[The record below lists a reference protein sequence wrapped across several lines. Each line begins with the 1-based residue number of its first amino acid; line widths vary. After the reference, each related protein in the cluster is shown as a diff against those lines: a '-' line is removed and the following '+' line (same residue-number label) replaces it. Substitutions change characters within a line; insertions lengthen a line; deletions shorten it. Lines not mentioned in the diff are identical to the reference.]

1 LYTAAVRAG
10 AEVIFNAEVS
20 SVSSPC
26 SSETSDS
33 SSSTSPPCD
42 RPSIQLSDGMVLE
55 ADLIIG
61 ADGQHS
67 TVRLSLEEKEKHVK
81 PKATGTVVF
90 TGNVPMRKI
99 LEDDILKGESVA
111 YSWVY
116 WFGTRRCL
124 MGGSALLV
132 ECRLSFTAF

>member
-1 LYTAAVRAG
+1 
-10 AEVIFNAEVS
+10 
-20 SVSSPC
+20 
-26 SSETSDS
+26 
-33 SSSTSPPCD
+33 
-42 RPSIQLSDGMVLE
+42 LSDGIVLE

-67 TVRLSLEEKEKHVK
+67 TVRLSFEEKENHVE

-90 TGNVPMRKI
+90 TGNVPLRKI

-132 ECRLSFTAF
+132 ECRLSFTAFQAIQL